1 MSKTN
6 RPSDLDKRLLALLH
20 HRDKTLAK
28 GDSIGLP
35 ITPTSA
41 FFHPGE
47 PDGTYAY
54 TREDNPTWTA
64 VEDQLSLL
72 ENAHAIAFPSG
83 MAAIA
88 AILYSQLSAG
98 DKIIVPSD
106 GYFAV
111 RGLAETFLSP
121 MGIKA
126 HVWPTANYA
135 NAPIDGARLIWIET
149 PSNPGLDV
157 CDLAEIAKLARA
169 AGAVS
174 VADNTT
180 MTPLLQSPLDLGVDI
195 VACSDTKAMNGH
207 GDALFGH
214 VASRSETIIERVKLW
229 RKLSGAIPGPFEA
242 AQIHRGLETLDMRLD
257 RMCTT
262 ASLIAPRLHAHAAVK
277 HVRYPGLPEDPSH
290 RIAQKQMRNS
300 GFLISFELA
309 SRTAADHFLN
319 TCNGLVVATSF
330 GSIHSSAE
338 RRKRWG
344 DDVAD
349 GFVRLSVGCE
359 PAEALWA
366 EIASALDGL

>member
-1 MSKTN
+1 MSKTDG
-6 RPSDLDKRLLALLH
+6 PSDLDKRLLALLH
-20 HRDKTLAK
+20 HRDKALAK

-41 FFHPGE
+41 FFQPGE
-47 PDGTYAY
+47 PDGTYSY
-54 TREDNPTWTA
+54 TRENNPTWSA
-64 VEDQLSLL
+64 VEAKLSLL
-72 ENAHAIAFPSG
+72 ENAQAIAFPSG

-88 AILYSQLSAG
+88 AILYSQLEAG

-111 RGLAETFLSP
+111 RGLAETFLTP

-126 HVWPTANYA
+126 HVWPTADYA
-135 NAPIDGARLIWIET
+135 NAPVDGARLIWIET
-149 PSNPGLDV
+149 PSNPGLEV
-157 CDLAEIAKLARA
+157 CDLARVAARA
-169 AGAVS
+169 RTAGAIS

-214 VASRSETIIERVKLW
+214 VASHSETIIEGVKLW
-229 RKLSGAIPGPFEA
+229 RKLAGAIPGPFEA
-242 AQIHRGLETLDMRLD
+242 AQIHRGLETLDVRLE
-257 RMCTT
+257 RMCQT
-262 ASLIAPRLHAHAAVK
+262 ASLIAPRLRAHTAIK
-277 HVRYPGLPEDPSH
+277 HVRYPGLPEDPSYA
-290 RIAQKQMRNS
+290 IAQKQMRSS

-309 SRTAADHFLN
+309 DRAAADRFLN
-319 TCNGLVVATSF
+319 TCNGLVIATSF
-330 GSIHSSAE
+330 GSTHSSAE